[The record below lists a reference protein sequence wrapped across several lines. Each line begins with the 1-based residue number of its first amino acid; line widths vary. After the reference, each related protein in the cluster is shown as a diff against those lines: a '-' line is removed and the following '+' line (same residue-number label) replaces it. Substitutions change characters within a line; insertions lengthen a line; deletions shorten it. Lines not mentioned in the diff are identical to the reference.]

1 MTAAKGK
8 AKHKVNSKAKGKG
21 TSDSLGKSVGRDND
35 KDRDRDKDRGRDKG
49 KAEGK
54 GDGRG
59 KSDRRGGAAG
69 GRGPGTVAELVQAQ
83 WGDHRV
89 GAQCGERVLTHHELA
104 GGAAARAALLGELL
118 PRGAEPHIGVLL
130 DNILEYPLWLSAAA
144 LAGAAVVGINPTR
157 RGPELMRDIRHT
169 ECGLL
174 ITERRYLPLLAGPER
189 GLGVPS
195 CPLGVPPRALG
206 VPPRP
211 VGVPSRP
218 LGAPSRGLGIL
229 ASEQVLIVDDP
240 AYEELLRP
248 YEGVSPADPLS
259 VAGPRGAAPAPGPGT
274 RMLLYFTSGSTGA
287 PKAALCTQGRLAA
300 AGRSLVDFLGVR
312 RDDVHYLC
320 MPMFHGNAVIAGWAP
335 ALAGG
340 AGIALRR
347 RFSAS
352 AFLPDVRR
360 YGATYFTYVGRA
372 VQYLL
377 ATPPAPDDRDHPL
390 RTGFGTE
397 AGAVDVAR
405 FAERFGVRLIEGY
418 GSSEGGA
425 AIQRTPDTPPGA
437 IGRPA
442 PGDDLAVVDPGTGAE
457 LPRARL
463 DAAGR
468 LLNGEEAIGE
478 LVNRGRSSFEGYWRN
493 PEATAERTRG
503 RSTGGRVGAG
513 WYWTGDL
520 FFRDTEGFFHFA
532 GRTDDRLR
540 VDSENLA
547 AAMIENILA
556 RYAPA
561 TGVAVYAVPDPVAG
575 DQVMAALALRDG
587 AGFDPEDFAA
597 FLAAQ
602 PDLGTK
608 MAPRFVR
615 TVAALP
621 VTATN
626 KVHRVAL
633 RRAGF
638 RCTDPVWWRPMGEG
652 RAGTGHLGPAENLGP
667 AESLGHLGR
676 LERLGHLGYRRFT
689 AEERDALLDVYR
701 EHDRLVLLER

>member
-1 MTAAKGK
+1 MAP
-8 AKHKVNSKAKGKG
+8 NG
-21 TSDSLGKSVGRDND
+21 TS
-35 KDRDRDKDRGRDKG
+35 
-49 KAEGK
+49 A
-54 GDGRG
+54 
-59 KSDRRGGAAG
+59 RGGSGAA
-69 GRGPGTVAELVQAQ
+69 TVAELVRAQ

-89 GAQCGERVLTHHELA
+89 GAMYGDLVLTHHELA
-104 GGAAARAALLGELL
+104 AGAAARAALLAELL
-118 PRGAEPHIGVLL
+118 PRDAPPHLGVLL
-130 DNILEYPLWLSAAA
+130 GNVPEYPLWLSAAA
-144 LAGAAVVGINPTR
+144 LAGAAVAGINPTR
-157 RGPELMRDIRHT
+157 RGPELARDIGHT
-169 ECGLL
+169 DCALL
-174 ITERRYLPLLAGPER
+174 VTERAQLPLLAGLGLPLPPER
-189 GLGVPS
+189 
-195 CPLGVPPRALG
+195 
-206 VPPRP
+206 
-211 VGVPSRP
+211 
-218 LGAPSRGLGIL
+218 IL
-229 ASEQVLIVDDP
+229 VVDDP
-240 AYEELLRP
+240 AHRELLRP
-248 YEGVSPADPLS
+248 YEGATPDEITAGGRGGTSAPTPAS
-259 VAGPRGAAPAPGPGT
+259 

-287 PKAALCTQGRLAA
+287 PKAAVCTQGRLAA
-300 AGRSLVDFLGVR
+300 AGHSLAGYLGVR

-340 AGIALRR
+340 AAVALRR

-377 ATPPAPDDRDHPL
+377 ATPPAPGDRDHPL
-390 RTGFGTE
+390 RCGFGTE
-397 AGAVDVAR
+397 AGTVDAAR

-437 IGRPA
+437 IGRGA
-442 PGDDLAVVDPGTGAE
+442 PGGDLAVVDPETGEE
-457 LPRARL
+457 LPRGRL
-463 DAAGR
+463 DPAGR
-468 LLNGEEAIGE
+468 LLNGERAIGE

-493 PEATAERTRG
+493 PEATAARTRG
-503 RSTGGRVGAG
+503 RGEGRAGAG

-520 FFRDTEGFFHFA
+520 FFRDTEGFFHFV

-561 TGVAVYAVPDPVAG
+561 AGVAVYAVPDPVAG

-587 AGFDPEDFAA
+587 AAFDPDDFTA

-615 TVAALP
+615 AMAALP
-621 VTATN
+621 VTATH

-638 RCTDPVWWRPMGEG
+638 QCPDPVWWSPVAAADPAAPARSAVPAG
-652 RAGTGHLGPAENLGP
+652 RAYRPFTTADRTALLALYRAHDRTAL
-667 AESLGHLGR
+667 LGR
-676 LERLGHLGYRRFT
+676 
-689 AEERDALLDVYR
+689 
-701 EHDRLVLLER
+701 